1 MNIYSVRFTLACYVY
16 VYIGI
21 CIFLLG
27 WVKTVFAVPALVL
40 IALALW
46 EHRKKLQAE
55 DGASSVILIHPVI
68 LILVGVFCVLFCV
81 LCGQGAFLQQPSDW
95 DKHNRVLNDLVF
107 NQWPVCY
114 HNDSGEAML
123 TYYIAQYLLPA
134 LCGKITSSFRVAEI
148 ALLLCNAAGL
158 FCVVLLLFRA
168 VKAATPKKQII
179 TILVFVFFGTCL
191 FLAKALYGATGVG
204 AADIS
209 AARHW
214 ISNSIQLQYRSL
226 YVNLRWAFPQAIVPW
241 IATLLFAEN
250 YKDVSRYCLIGA
262 PLLLHATFPLL
273 GLAALMF
280 GVVLFRAF
288 TEKNLKALAKE
299 IFCLQNMSIAVS
311 FFIPLCYILGNVL
324 QKKAEEVG
332 FAYIKY
338 EAKTVLYFC
347 FIAAFLAYSVIIYK
361 QHQTK
366 LLFYLVNLSL
376 LIFPFF
382 RMGVYNDFSMGASIP
397 AILLLMVFVI
407 QALFQYGSHVKRDS
421 KRLMVLLLLLVIGSI
436 YPMEEMVE
444 VIKTPVS
451 FQGAQ
456 HGTLGDWAHRD
467 GSIGAAEA
475 YNYFTYDYE
484 TSLFYRFFGKR

>member
-55 DGASSVILIHPVI
+55 DSASSVILIHPVM
-68 LILVGVFCVLFCV
+68 LILVGVFCVFFCV

-262 PLLLHATFPLL
+262 PLLLHA
-273 GLAALMF
+273 
-280 GVVLFRAF
+280 
-288 TEKNLKALAKE
+288 
-299 IFCLQNMSIAVS
+299 
-311 FFIPLCYILGNVL
+311 
-324 QKKAEEVG
+324 
-332 FAYIKY
+332 
-338 EAKTVLYFC
+338 
-347 FIAAFLAYSVIIYK
+347 
-361 QHQTK
+361 
-366 LLFYLVNLSL
+366 LSSSGHL
-376 LIFPFF
+376 
-382 RMGVYNDFSMGASIP
+382 R
-397 AILLLMVFVI
+397 
-407 QALFQYGSHVKRDS
+407 KRIS
-421 KRLMVLLLLLVIGSI
+421 KRWRKKFSVCRIC
-436 YPMEEMVE
+436 
-444 VIKTPVS
+444 
-451 FQGAQ
+451 
-456 HGTLGDWAHRD
+456 R
-467 GSIGAAEA
+467 
-475 YNYFTYDYE
+475 
-484 TSLFYRFFGKR
+484 